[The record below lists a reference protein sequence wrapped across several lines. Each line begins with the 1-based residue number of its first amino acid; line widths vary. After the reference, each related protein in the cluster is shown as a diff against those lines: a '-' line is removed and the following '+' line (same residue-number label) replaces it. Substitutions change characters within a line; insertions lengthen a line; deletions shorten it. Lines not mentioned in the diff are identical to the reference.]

1 MDSEGERIVLDDD
14 NDDAEDEDKSNCGF
28 DETSL

>member
-1 MDSEGERIVLDDD
+1 MDSEGEGIVLDDD
-14 NDDAEDEDKSNCGF
+14 NDDAGDEDQSNCSF